1 MKKFFLFLF
10 IPLIFVGCESIAT
23 QGDISS
29 VKERVSNIQER
40 VFNVEKDF
48 YSTSKAIAGK
58 FSEIQ
63 NDYNDKIDT
72 LNSKIETIKKDRAI
86 IVEKLSSLEDEIN
99 LLKGKID
106 ETNYNLDK
114 KINEQKEGFETY
126 KVETKR
132 DIEGLKKTYNDIIS
146 SIATLNNSITL
157 IQKDLSALRK
167 SQEEIVKN
175 IEKISDAVNKNSLK
189 NTQIEKKLNK
199 NSRIFLNELT
209 KQESQIHFL
218 KSKISQIEKT
228 GIYGEE
234 KLLKRGKKY
243 YVVKKGDYLGK
254 IARKFHTTVKKI
266 KKANKLKSDII
277 YPNQKLLIP

>member
-1 MKKFFLFLF
+1 MRKFFLFLF
-10 IPLIFVGCESIAT
+10 IPLIFIGCESIAT
-23 QGDISS
+23 KDDISS
-29 VKERVSNIQER
+29 VKEKVSY
-40 VFNVEKDF
+40 VEKDL
-48 YSTSKAIAGK
+48 YSTSRAIANK
-58 FSEIQ
+58 FSEIE
-63 NDYNDKIDT
+63 NDYNDKIDA
-72 LNSKIETIKKDRAI
+72 LNSKIETIKKDRAV
-86 IVEKLSSLEDEIN
+86 IVEKLSSLESEIN

-106 ETNYNLDK
+106 ETNYNFDK
-114 KINEQKEGFETY
+114 KIDEQKEGFETY

-189 NTQIEKKLNK
+189 NVQIEEKLNK
-199 NSRIFLNELT
+199 NSRIFLDELT
-209 KQESQIHFL
+209 RQESQIHFL

-228 GIYGEE
+228 GISEE
-234 KLLKRGKKY
+234 EVLLKSGKRY
-243 YVVKKGDYLGK
+243 YIVKKGDYLGK

>member
-1 MKKFFLFLF
+1 MKKYFLFLF

-23 QGDISS
+23 KDDISS
-29 VKERVSNIQER
+29 VKEKVSY
-40 VFNVEKDF
+40 VEKDL

-58 FSEIQ
+58 FSEIE
-63 NDYNDKIDT
+63 NDYNEKIDA
-72 LNSKIETIKKDRAI
+72 LNSKIETIKKDRAV
-86 IVEKLSSLEDEIN
+86 IVEKLSSLENEVN
-99 LLKGKID
+99 LVKGKID

-114 KINEQKEGFETY
+114 KINEQKEGVETY

-157 IQKDLSALRK
+157 IQKDLSALRR

-189 NTQIEKKLNK
+189 NTQIEEKLNK
-199 NSRIFLNELT
+199 NSRIFLDELT

-218 KSKISQIEKT
+218 KNKISQIETT
-228 GIYGEE
+228 GISGE
-234 KLLKRGKKY
+234 KVLSKNGKKY

-277 YPNQKLLIP
+277 YPGQKLLIP

>member
-1 MKKFFLFLF
+1 MRKFFLFLF
-10 IPLIFVGCESIAT
+10 IPLIFIGCESIAT
-23 QGDISS
+23 KDDISS
-29 VKERVSNIQER
+29 VQEKVSY
-40 VFNVEKDF
+40 VEKDL
-48 YSTSKAIAGK
+48 YSTSRAIASK
-58 FSEIQ
+58 FSEIE
-63 NDYNDKIDT
+63 NDYNGKIDA
-72 LNSKIETIKKDRAI
+72 LNSKIETIKKDRAVI
-86 IVEKLSSLEDEIN
+86 IEKLSSLENEIN

-114 KINEQKEGFETY
+114 KINKQKEGFETY

-189 NTQIEKKLNK
+189 NTQIEEKLNK
-199 NSRIFLNELT
+199 NSRTFLDELT
-209 KQESQIHFL
+209 RQESQIHFL

-228 GIYGEE
+228 GISGEE
-234 KLLKRGKKY
+234 VLSKSGKRY
-243 YVVKKGDYLGK
+243 YIVKKGDYLGK

-266 KKANKLKSDII
+266 KMANKLKSDII
-277 YPNQKLLIP
+277 YPGQKLLIP

>member
-1 MKKFFLFLF
+1 MRKFFLFLF
-10 IPLIFVGCESIAT
+10 IPLVFVGCESIAT
-23 QGDISS
+23 KDDISS
-29 VKERVSNIQER
+29 VQEKVSY
-40 VFNVEKDF
+40 VEKDL
-48 YSTSKAIAGK
+48 YSTSRAIAGK
-58 FSEIQ
+58 FSEIE
-63 NDYNDKIDT
+63 NDYNDKINK
-72 LNSKIETIKKDRAI
+72 LNSKIETIKKDRAV
-86 IVEKLSSLEDEIN
+86 IVEKLSSLENEIN

-106 ETNYNLDK
+106 EINYNLDK
-114 KINEQKEGFETY
+114 KISEQKEGLGTY
-126 KVETKR
+126 KLETKR

-189 NTQIEKKLNK
+189 NVQIEEKLNK
-199 NSRIFLNELT
+199 NSRIFLDELT
-209 KQESQIHFL
+209 RQESQIHFL

-228 GIYGEE
+228 GISGKEE
-234 KLLKRGKKY
+234 LLESGKRY
-243 YVVKKGDYLGK
+243 YIVKKGDYLGK
-254 IARKFHTTVKKI
+254 IAKKFHTTVKKI

>member
-1 MKKFFLFLF
+1 MKKYFLFLF
-10 IPLIFVGCESIAT
+10 LPLVFVGCESIAT
-23 QGDISS
+23 KEDISS
-29 VKERVSNIQER
+29 VQEKISY
-40 VFNVEKDF
+40 VEKDL

-58 FSEIQ
+58 FSEIE
-63 NDYNDKIDT
+63 NDYNDKIDA
-72 LNSKIETIKKDRAI
+72 LDSKIETIKKDRAV
-86 IVEKLSSLEDEIN
+86 IVEKLSSLENEIN

-114 KINEQKEGFETY
+114 KINEQKEGLETY

-146 SIATLNNSITL
+146 SIAALNSSITL

-189 NTQIEKKLNK
+189 NVQIEEKLNK
-199 NSRIFLNELT
+199 NSRIFLDELT
-209 KQESQIHFL
+209 RQESQIHFL
-218 KSKISQIEKT
+218 KNKISQIEKT
-228 GIYGEE
+228 GISGEE
-234 KLLKRGKKY
+234 VISKSGKEY

-277 YPNQKLLIP
+277 YPGQKLLIP